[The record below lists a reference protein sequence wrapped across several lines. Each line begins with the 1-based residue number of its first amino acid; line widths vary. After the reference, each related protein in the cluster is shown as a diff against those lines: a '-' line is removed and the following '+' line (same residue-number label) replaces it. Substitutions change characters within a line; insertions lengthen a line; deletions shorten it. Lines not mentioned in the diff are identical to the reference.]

1 MFDELI
7 SQFQGKLKFAP
18 DFKKTVAFVVK
29 DHDDT
34 ALSLIVPNAL
44 HLLAKAKTR
53 PM

>member
-29 DHDDT
+29 DHDDHR
-34 ALSLIVPNAL
+34 IVVDCAE
-44 HLLAKAKTR
+44 R
-53 PM
+53 PAVCK